1 MELEAIDALLRVDG
15 AAAPAALALAQR
27 RLDAWDAGGP
37 APDDIPRE
45 YRVRQTLNPH
55 SACLPAWLLDDVF
68 GGCFQTCGQVCKGV
82 LVAF

>member
-1 MELEAIDALLRVDG
+1 MPPGGLGPEVAGGRMELEAIDALLRVDG

-45 YRVRQTLNPH
+45 YRVRQTL
-55 SACLPAWLLDDVF
+55 
-68 GGCFQTCGQVCKGV
+68 
-82 LVAF
+82 